1 MTAALFSRGKA
12 SRAAAAACA
21 VTLGLVALTACD
33 KPTPLATVTVG
44 STTKTAE
51 ATKGC
56 FDEDKKLSQS
66 KLKECLNKD
75 TGKTIKVQPG
85 QRVGIGVDP
94 KIAEYGWIAATAS
107 SPLMGKP
114 SKETY
119 RSFDGESL
127 FVQKNPLGQAE
138 TVPEVNLAVV
148 QIDENGGAKG
158 VWHFK
163 LKLES

>member
-44 STTKTAE
+44 SSTKTAE

-56 FDEDKKLSQS
+56 WGDGDTLPESTIKD
-66 KLKECLNKD
+66 CLNKD
-75 TGKTIKVQPG
+75 TGKTLTVHAGQKV
-85 QRVGIGVDP
+85 RIGVDP
-94 KIAEYGWIAATAS
+94 EIAEDGWFAATS
-107 SPLMGKP
+107 TPLMNKP
-114 SKETY
+114 SKDTY
-119 RSFDGESL
+119 RTFDGETL
-127 FVQKNPLGQAE
+127 FQRKNQMGQTE
-138 TVPEVNLAVV
+138 VVNEVNLAIV
-148 QIDENGGAKG
+148 QLGEKDGVKG

-163 LKLES
+163 LKLED